1 MSKDRVYPGK
11 ILLFGE
17 YTVIHGGRALAIPYA
32 DLYCQWTEKGIPES
46 LHSLQRLKSYMLKA
60 YYNGLLFNIDFDLWE
75 WDLTKGLS
83 LDSNIKQGYGAGS
96 SGAVV
101 AAVFDRYYTNKEEMS
116 ILQVKEVLALIETH
130 FHGSSSGIDPLVS
143 YFQKAIIKEKES
155 EFNLIEL
162 DVKSNDYAW
171 GLIDTGKARSTS
183 PLVNSYM
190 RLYEHNPIFQEAVQA
205 LNIEVDQ
212 AINQM
217 INQDLASVFKASK
230 QISEIQFKHFQEMI
244 PDNVSAIWEASLSSS
259 KHAIKLCGAGGG
271 GYMLIVSKDIEAF
284 KEACDLP
291 VQIL

>member
-11 ILLFGE
+11 ILLVGE
-17 YTVIHGGRALAIPYA
+17 YTVIHGGRALAIPYT
-32 DLYCQWTEKGIPES
+32 DLYCQWTENGIPES

-101 AAVFDRYYTNKEEMS
+101 AAVFDRYYTNKEELS
-116 ILQVKEVLALIETH
+116 ILQVKEVLALLETH

-143 YFQKAIIKEKES
+143 YFQKAIIKEKNS

-162 DVKSNDYAW
+162 ELKSNDFAW

-190 RLYEHNPIFQEAVQA
+190 RLFEHNPIFQKAVQA

-217 INQDLASVFKASK
+217 IDQDLASVFKSIK
-230 QISEIQFKHFQEMI
+230 QISKIQFKHFQEMI
-244 PDNVSAIWEASLSSS
+244 PENVSAIWEASLSSS
-259 KHAIKLCGAGGG
+259 KHVIKLCGAGGG
-271 GYMLIVSKDIEAF
+271 GYMLVLSKDIEAF